1 VVRVPRATIDEVTRD
16 PARLVL
22 PAVGVLMVGAV
33 AWFAASGHDAH
44 GPAVVGWVPG
54 PLGLLITAAWTHHVA
69 GTAGLPGPARQFW
82 RGVSGVAALCALG
95 VVVQGFQVLRSG
107 GTGPKLPNEA
117 ALIYLAA
124 MLGAVWTLLRVPVR
138 ARTTGEWVR
147 LWLDAV
153 TVLLGAALFMWY
165 VAFAPIL
172 AAHDGLAFVWA
183 SLTIGGVC
191 LVGLAGVVKIAL
203 AGSGVVDA
211 GAVRLL
217 GLALLGGGVTSG
229 VATFLAGKHI
239 FPGHVSVPVIC
250 WLVVLAAERQ
260 RQAVGRPDPQPATR
274 QRQYS
279 LLPYLAVAATDVLL
293 LLVTIGPGDQRRPVV
308 VAGAITITALVVVR
322 QLAAFIDNARL
333 VDQLRQS
340 EDRLRHQASHD
351 ELTRLAN
358 RTLFGEQVDAALG
371 DSASYGRLAVLI
383 VDLDDFK
390 TVNDTL
396 GHAVGDALLATVAQ
410 RIRHCVRPEDA
421 VARLGGDEFAIL
433 LRHAHS
439 DTIDAVA
446 ERVLASLGRPLAVH
460 GDQMFVQASIGVAVA
475 RPGDDT
481 GTLLRN
487 ADIAMYAAKESGK
500 GGFARYESGMA
511 AHIQEQAK
519 LGAHLRQA
527 LDDGHLHLVYQPI
540 VRLADRQVIGMET
553 LVRWRHPLRGP
564 VPPVKF
570 IPAAERT
577 GLIVPLGRWVLHQ
590 ACHQQALWRK
600 AYGDAAPAS
609 VSVNVSGRQLQE
621 PDFVDQVADAV
632 HEAGLTPQE
641 LVLEVTETAVLTGR
655 QVHEALQALHG
666 FGVRLALDDFGTG
679 QSSLGLIQT
688 CPVDVLKL
696 DRSFVDGI
704 TSGEQR
710 SAVAAAVAQIA
721 RALGLQAVAE
731 GIESQEQ
738 ADRLWKLGYRLG
750 QGFHLVP
757 PLPAEALAEILSPAA
772 VRP

>member
-1 VVRVPRATIDEVTRD
+1 MIDEVRRD

-22 PAVGVLMVGAV
+22 PVVGVLMVGAV

-54 PLGLLITAAWTHHVA
+54 PLGLLITAAWTHYVA
-69 GTAGLPGPARQFW
+69 STAGLPAPARQFW
-82 RGVSGVAALCALG
+82 RGVSAVAALCALG

-107 GTGPKLPNEA
+107 GAGPKLPNQA

-172 AAHDGLAFVWA
+172 AVHDGLAFVWA

-260 RQAVGRPDPQPATR
+260 RQAVGRPDPQPPAR

-293 LLVTIGPGDQRRPVV
+293 VLVTIGPGDQRRPVV
-308 VAGAITITALVVVR
+308 VAGAITVTALVVVR

-371 DSASYGRLAVLI
+371 DSASYGQLAVLI

-410 RIRHCVRPEDA
+410 RIRHCVRPDPLGDRGQQGVADRVPQCVVHGLEVVEVDDEHGELA
-421 VARLGGDEFAIL
+421 VRRG
-433 LRHAHS
+433 
-439 DTIDAVA
+439 VA
-446 ERVLASLGRPLAVH
+446 ERGVDLLA
-460 GDQMFVQASIGVAVA
+460 
-475 RPGDDT
+475 
-481 GTLLRN
+481 
-487 ADIAMYAAKESGK
+487 
-500 GGFARYESGMA
+500 
-511 AHIQEQAK
+511 EQ
-519 LGAHLRQA
+519 
-527 LDDGHLHLVYQPI
+527 
-540 VRLADRQVIGMET
+540 
-553 LVRWRHPLRGP
+553 GP
-564 VPPVKF
+564 VGQAGQLVV
-570 IPAAERT
+570 R
-577 GLIVPLGRWVLHQ
+577 GL
-590 ACHQQALWRK
+590 
-600 AYGDAAPAS
+600 
-609 VSVNVSGRQLQE
+609 
-621 PDFVDQVADAV
+621 VA
-632 HEAGLTPQE
+632 
-641 LVLEVTETAVLTGR
+641 
-655 QVHEALQALHG
+655 
-666 FGVRLALDDFGTG
+666 
-679 QSSLGLIQT
+679 
-688 CPVDVLKL
+688 
-696 DRSFVDGI
+696 
-704 TSGEQR
+704 
-710 SAVAAAVAQIA
+710 
-721 RALGLQAVAE
+721 
-731 GIESQEQ
+731 
-738 ADRLWKLGYRLG
+738 
-750 QGFHLVP
+750 
-757 PLPAEALAEILSPAA
+757 
-772 VRP
+772 